1 MKQIEGRVAV
11 VTGAASGIG
20 RGIAEA
26 FAAAGMKVVLSDI
39 RTEALEAA
47 TKAVRELGGDV
58 RAIAADVSR
67 AEDVQSLADR
77 TLEEFGAVHVLCSNA
92 GVSSGRSLLWESSL
106 EEWDWLLGVNVMS
119 VVHGIRSFVPI
130 MLAQGDEGHVVN
142 TASMGGLI
150 TGSGVVPIYMTAK
163 HGVVALTEALQDQ
176 LSTQGDKVKCSVLCP
191 GYVASQVRDN
201 FEILRPP
208 GVASLADALEGKEDI
223 EAGKQAIAQ
232 GMPPR
237 EAGEI
242 VLQAIRDE
250 RFYVLT
256 HPEWTSMVEVRMRGI
271 LDGTDPARP
280 GDPPSSDPSS

>member
-1 MKQIEGRVAV
+1 VKQIEGRVAV

-39 RTEALEAA
+39 RTEALEAT

-58 RAIAADVSR
+58 RAIPADVSR
-67 AEDVQSLADR
+67 AQDVQNLADR

-92 GVSSGRSLLWESSL
+92 GVACNRTLLWESSL
-106 EEWDWLLGVNVMS
+106 EEWDWQLGVNLMG

-130 MLAQGDEGHVVN
+130 MLAQGEEGHVVN

-150 TGSGVVPIYMTAK
+150 AGSDPVAMYMTAK

-176 LSTQGDKVKCSVLCP
+176 LSAQGDKVKCSVLCP
-191 GYVASQVRDN
+191 GYVASQVLDN
-201 FEILRPP
+201 FETLRPP
-208 GVASLADALEGKEDI
+208 GVGSPSDTPEGKQSVDAEN
-223 EAGKQAIAQ
+223 QAIAQ

-256 HPEWTSMVEVRMRGI
+256 HPEWVAMVEVRMRAI
-271 LDGTDPARP
+271 LDGTDPGRP
-280 GDPPSSDPSS
+280 GLPPT